1 MKSLDAMSLVAM
13 ALAGCSSQ
21 PTWNTATFPEQ
32 PMYGVPGTAPTVAEA
47 PKK

>member
-1 MKSLDAMSLVAM
+1 MKRIIAAGFV
-13 ALAGCSSQ
+13 ALALGGCSSQ

-32 PMYGVPGTAPTVAEA
+32 PMYGVPGTAQTVAEA

>member
-1 MKSLDAMSLVAM
+1 MKSFAAVCFAAL
-13 ALAGCSSQ
+13 ALAGCASE

-32 PMYGVPGTAPTVAEA
+32 PMYGVPGTTPTVAEA